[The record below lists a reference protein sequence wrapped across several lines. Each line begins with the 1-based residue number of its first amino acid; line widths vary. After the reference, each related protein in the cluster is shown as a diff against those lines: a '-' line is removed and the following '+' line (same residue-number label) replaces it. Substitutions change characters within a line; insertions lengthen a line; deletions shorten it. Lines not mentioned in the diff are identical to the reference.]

1 MMVVAMSAFVAIIA
15 QSACTFPPETLKNGV
30 MIDSMNQQQ
39 VDSFVSVCVENLEL
53 ASNAV
58 DESMENGTN
67 AKELYKGEDLIY
79 LTGRLNYIHEAKK
92 LNGKQYAL
100 IPALRLM
107 NEWLKPGDKVDN
119 MYYNIIKSDHQ
130 DGIRDYGDEYKE
142 GLEII
147 KEGIGMDIEKFVNQ

>member
-1 MMVVAMSAFVAIIA
+1 MMVVAVSAFVAMIA

-30 MIDSMNQQQ
+30 MIDSMSQQQ
-39 VDSFVSVCVENLEL
+39 VDSFISVCVENLEL

-58 DESMENGTN
+58 DESMENGTK
-67 AKELYKGEDLIY
+67 AKELYKGEDLTY
-79 LTGRLNYIHEAKK
+79 LTGRLGYVYRAGK

-100 IPALRLM
+100 LPAMSLM

-119 MYYNIIKSDHQ
+119 LYYNVIRQQHQ
-130 DGIRDYGDEYKE
+130 DGLRDFNDEYKE